1 MKKQSVRAKFDGL
14 ASRYATRYDDP
25 MPLWFEYVKRME
37 LLIEFAQAV
46 HAKSVLDAGCGPGV
60 VLSALRQRLPASRFV
75 GVDLSTPMLK
85 EAAAV
90 GFPATRLLQAD
101 VENLPFRE
109 ASFDLVYAL
118 GVINFL
124 DQPARFLASVCHVLK
139 PGGYVVFTYPN
150 KNSINR
156 TLAGFLRTYLKDY
169 IRPRSA
175 VAAIPIKGSVLEAM
189 VDGSGLDLLETR
201 FITYGNGLVSLPWSA
216 PFSRALEH
224 LLGQNAVGGYLAW
237 SGFCVARK
245 PAAGRKADVVRKRG
259 PLRSFF
265 QADCHNTQT
274 AARAIGRG
282 APNTTCDH

>member
-14 ASRYATRYDDP
+14 ASRYAARYDDP

-156 TLAGFLRTYLKDY
+156 TLADFIKTYLRDY
-169 IRPRSA
+169 FRPRPA
-175 VAAIPIKGSVLEAM
+175 VAATPIKGSALEAM
-189 VDGSGLDLLETR
+189 VCGSGLDLLETR
-201 FITYGNGLVSLPWSA
+201 FITYGNGLVSLPWSV
-216 PFSRALEH
+216 PFSRALED
-224 LLGQNAVGGYLAW
+224 LLGQNAMGGYLAW

-245 PAAGRKADVVRKRG
+245 PAVGRKAGDVRKSR
-259 PLRSFF
+259 PCRSFSKAKGRNM
-265 QADCHNTQT
+265 QS
-274 AARAIGRG
+274 AACPIGWG
-282 APNTTCDH
+282 VQDTTCEH